1 MYLKYENTLIYG
13 FCMPATPVLIV
24 GAGPVGQLAALLL
37 SRHGIASRLVDRR
50 REPST
55 APKAHAVNP
64 RTLEI
69 CDSVGVPAARL
80 RAAGASANDAGWV
93 RFVGTLAGPE
103 FGVLPYERQ
112 DDDALVH
119 TPFPL
124 TNIPQPKFEA
134 ALAEAIAGDRNI
146 QFTRGVSCKG
156 LAEGASSVTAT
167 LEAEDGATSTLDCGY
182 VIAAD
187 GAGSPLREMLGIAM
201 EGPASLQ
208 HYVMIHFEA
217 DLRTLT
223 DARPGVLYFLFD
235 PKTAGVFIAYDRA
248 DTWVLM
254 QPCDPGAETR
264 ESFDDARCRKLIEAA
279 IGMTPPPLEI
289 SNISPWTMSA
299 QVAERYR
306 KGRVF
311 LAGDAAHRFPPTG
324 GLGLNTGAVD
334 AQNLAWKLAAVLKGE
349 AGAALLDTYEI
360 ERRPVAQV
368 NCEQSLAN
376 AGKLFDLLFA
386 LHGTDPA
393 RTEKHYAA
401 VETASRPP
409 AELAAAVEAQR
420 PHFDS
425 FNLQLGYRYA
435 SAATIGAP
443 DLAAARDVDISNYE
457 PSWDAGAHVPHRW
470 VIHRSARVSLLSLL
484 GPDRFTLL
492 AGPAGSAWRAAAE
505 AAGVGALTAESDFS
519 DMETDWCRLTG
530 LPADGALLV
539 RPDGHIACRFGAA
552 TRVPADF
559 LNRQMAQILA
569 R

>member
-13 FCMPATPVLIV
+13 LRMPATPVLIV

-69 CDSVGVPAARL
+69 CDSIGVSAARL

-112 DDDALVH
+112 DDNALAH

-134 ALAEAIAGDRNI
+134 ALAEAIVADSNI
-146 QFTRGVSCKG
+146 VFTRGVACTG
-156 LAEGASSVTAT
+156 LVEGASGVTAT
-167 LEAEDGATSTLDCGY
+167 LETDGGFSTTLDCSY

-187 GAGSPLREMLGIAM
+187 GAGSTLRDMLGIAM
-201 EGPASLQ
+201 DGPASLQ

-217 DLRTLT
+217 DLRALT
-223 DARPGVLYFLFD
+223 DARPGVLYFLFS
-235 PKTAGVFIAYDRA
+235 PKTGGVLIAYDRA

-254 QPCDPGAETR
+254 HPHDPGIETR
-264 ESFDDARCRKLIEAA
+264 ESFDEARCRQLVEGA
-279 IGMTPPPLEI
+279 IGMTPPPLKI
-289 SNISPWTMSA
+289 RNISPWTMSA
-299 QVAERYR
+299 QVAERYS

-349 AGAALLDTYEI
+349 AGTALLDTYEI

-401 VETASRPP
+401 METAPRPP
-409 AELAAAVEAQR
+409 TELAAAVEAQR

-435 SAATIGAP
+435 SAAIIGAP
-443 DLAAARDVDISNYE
+443 ELTAASDVDISKYE

-470 VIHRSARVSLLSLL
+470 VVHKSTGVSLLSLL
-484 GPDRFTLL
+484 APDRFTLL
-492 AGPAGSAWRAAAE
+492 TGPAGSAWRAAAE
-505 AAGVGALTAESDFS
+505 MAGIGALTAESDFS
-519 DMETDWCRLTG
+519 DRETDWGRLTG
-530 LPADGALLV
+530 LPAGGALLV
-539 RPDGHIACRFGAA
+539 RPDGHIACRLGAA
-552 TRVPADF
+552 VNDPADF
-559 LNRQMAQILA
+559 LKRQMAQILA